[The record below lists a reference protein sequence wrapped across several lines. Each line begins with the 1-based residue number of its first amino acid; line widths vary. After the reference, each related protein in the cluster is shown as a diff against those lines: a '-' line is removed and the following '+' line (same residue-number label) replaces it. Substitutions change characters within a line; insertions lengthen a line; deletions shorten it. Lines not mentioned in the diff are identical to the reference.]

1 MLKALRFFVYYG
13 WKYDK
18 LYVIEKI
25 LCQLTRALVP
35 LAAALLPKLI
45 IDELMGSGRPERLAL
60 YAAALAG
67 FIFLS
72 DAVSEFLNGDAF
84 SHRLRVDAE
93 FGLSLHAKQARAD
106 LATLEDPAWLD
117 LRGKAEKFI
126 TCDYH
131 GFGYL
136 LDCALDIA
144 GQAVSLAGLSAM
156 VFALNG
162 WLPPLFAALSALAAL
177 AELRAK
183 KKAMAMYDG
192 IVQAERG
199 WSYYAGLFGD
209 FRFGKEIRLNGIG
222 AWLTARERR
231 FCGAAIAGM
240 KAQNDLY
247 IRADVAGA
255 ACRFAQQGAAYALLC
270 AAVLKGAV
278 GIGDFA
284 MLLAAIT
291 AMGAAI
297 RRAMNSAVEIRA
309 YDHYFDAV
317 EDYLNT
323 PARLREGPCRP
334 LPAGQRRIE
343 FRDVGFR
350 YPGQEDWAL
359 RHVSLILEPGEKL
372 AVVGENGAG
381 KTTFVKLLTR
391 LYDPT
396 EGQILLDGVDIRT
409 LDPDAYMG
417 LFGTVFQDFR
427 LFSFSLKDNVALGRD
442 MTDAAAEALL
452 RRAGLG
458 GRLDSLPEGVHTFVN
473 REFDE
478 HGFEPSGGE
487 AQKIALARA
496 LGREASVLVLD
507 EPTAAL
513 DPKAEYEM
521 YANLTELAAGRSAV
535 FISHRLASARL
546 CDRVAVFSKG
556 RLVECGTHG
565 ALLSQGGVYAAL
577 YGMQAQFYDKE

>member
-1 MLKALRFFVYYG
+1 MLKALRFFIHYG

-18 LYVIEKI
+18 LYVVEKI

-60 YAAALAG
+60 FAAALAG
-67 FIFLS
+67 YIFLS
-72 DAVSEFLNGDAF
+72 DAVSEFLDRDAF

-93 FGLSLHAKQARAD
+93 FGLALHARQARAD

-136 LDCALDIA
+136 LDCALDIG
-144 GQAVSLAGLSAM
+144 GQAVSLVGLAVL
-156 VFALNG
+156 VFSLNG
-162 WLPPLFAALSALAAL
+162 WLVPLFAALSALAAL

-183 KKAMAMYDG
+183 KKAMALYDG
-192 IVQAERG
+192 IASAQRG
-199 WSYYAGLFGD
+199 WTYYAGLFAD

-222 AWLTARERR
+222 DWLTGRERR
-231 FCGAAIAGM
+231 FCGEAIAGM

-247 IRADVAGA
+247 ICAGVAGA
-255 ACRFAQQGAAYALLC
+255 ACRFIQQGAAYALLC
-270 AAVLKGAV
+270 AAVLRGKV

-284 MLLAAIT
+284 MLLSAVT
-291 AMGAAI
+291 ALGAAI
-297 RRAMNSAVEIRA
+297 HRAMNSAVEIRA
-309 YDHYFDAV
+309 YDQHFGAV

-323 PARLREGPCRP
+323 PARLREGEGRP
-334 LPAGQRRIE
+334 LPDGPRRVE

-350 YPGQEDWAL
+350 YPGQEKWAL
-359 RHVSLILEPGEKL
+359 RHVNLTLEPGEKL
-372 AVVGENGAG
+372 AVAGENGAG

-396 EGQILLDGVDIRT
+396 EGQILLDGVDIRA
-409 LDPDAYMG
+409 LDIDAYRS
-417 LFGTVFQDFR
+417 LFGAVFQDYK
-427 LFSFSLKDNVALGRD
+427 LFSFSLKDNVALGRA
-442 MTDAAAEALL
+442 MTDAEAEALL

-458 GRLDSLPEGVHTFVN
+458 GRLDSLPKGVHSYVN

-496 LGREASVLVLD
+496 LGRQAPILVLD

-513 DPKAEYEM
+513 DPRSEYEM
-521 YANLTELAAGRSAV
+521 YARLSELTAGRAAV

-546 CDRVAVFSKG
+546 CDRVAVFAG
-556 RLVECGTHG
+556 G
-565 ALLSQGGVYAAL
+565 ALAECDTHAALMAKGGEYAAL
-577 YGMQAQFYDKE
+577 YGMQARYYE